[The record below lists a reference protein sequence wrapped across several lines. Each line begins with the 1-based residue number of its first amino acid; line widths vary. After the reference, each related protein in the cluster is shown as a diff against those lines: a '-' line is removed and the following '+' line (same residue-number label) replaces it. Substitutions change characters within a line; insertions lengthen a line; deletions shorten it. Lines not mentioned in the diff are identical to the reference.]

1 MQVQLLHKRV
11 VAIATSIE
19 VNFSVFFK
27 GVDVVKYKERI
38 RREDANALS
47 VFSVRRR
54 EIWRAGLDP
63 SKANLRKCPEK
74 SVAED
79 SPDV

>member
-19 VNFSVFFK
+19 VYFSVFFK

-38 RREDANALS
+38 RSEDANAVS
-47 VFSVRRR
+47 VFSVDDVKSGALVW
-54 EIWRAGLDP
+54 IPVKPIFVSG
-63 SKANLRKCPEK
+63 PEK
-74 SVAED
+74 FVAED